1 MGVGPNDQVTR
12 VRLFFNWIASSI
24 EFDEA
29 TMSVKVDGRKQNKT
43 NWPCADAL
51 ATGREVCKGYAL
63 LFSAFFYPTLVE
75 PKGIDKNLACKDFGA

>member
-1 MGVGPNDQVTR
+1 MGVGP
-12 VRLFFNWIASSI
+12 WIASSI